1 MKPSPGSGF
10 ALFKTLWTWAAG
22 NRLVAVLPRA
32 LQSCRVC
39 VCVCGGLSVASVHL
53 PDTSARGV
61 WPGWGAGAQPVS
73 CWMPTPFFFVV
84 VVVLNYFHV
93 MKKT

>member
-1 MKPSPGSGF
+1 MGGREPPRGC
-10 ALFKTLWTWAAG
+10 AAEG
-22 NRLVAVLPRA
+22 PAELP
-32 LQSCRVC
+32 CVRVC
-39 VCVCGGLSVASVHL
+39 VCVGLSVASVHL
-53 PDTSARGV
+53 PDASARGV

-73 CWMPTPFFFVV
+73 CWMPTPFFVV